1 MLNEM
6 RHWKTTIAVCSG
18 PNSKITLRLRYY
30 ELFDIEFQRKY
41 TKPTIDTHDADREM
55 SKITAII
62 LALYNFIRFSEVIKG
77 YANTIG
83 LHCLGNPSLVRNSAG

>member
-30 ELFDIEFQRKY
+30 ELFDIEFQKLEKHFR
-41 TKPTIDTHDADREM
+41 R
-55 SKITAII
+55 
-62 LALYNFIRFSEVIKG
+62 
-77 YANTIG
+77 ANT
-83 LHCLGNPSLVRNSAG
+83 